1 MSPMVLALAVALALP
16 SFTIGADHTVG
27 PLRVGSATP
36 AHARAAYGSPSALG
50 RSGTTCTG
58 RWRGPSLSPGF
69 LSFEANPC
77 SSGILVRAV
86 ATNRRWRTDRGLR
99 IGDSRARLRA
109 LYPHATA
116 HRDGWWLVT
125 RHACAEVGG
134 QAFPGLLARMGHR
147 RVAGFVV
154 TAGVCD

>member
-1 MSPMVLALAVALALP
+1 MIFALAAVLALP
-16 SFTIGADHTVG
+16 SFTIRADHAVG

-36 AHARAAYGSPSALG
+36 AHAVAAYGPPSAL
-50 RSGTTCTG
+50 RRAGTSCTAP
-58 RWRGPSLSPGF
+58 WPSASLLLGF
-69 LSFEANPC
+69 LSFDANPC

-86 ATNRRWRTDRGLR
+86 ATDRRWHTNRGLR
-99 IGDSRARLRA
+99 VGDSRARLRA

-154 TAGVCD
+154 NAGICD

>member
-1 MSPMVLALAVALALP
+1 MVLALAVALAFP
-16 SFTIGADHTVG
+16 SFTIRADHATG

-36 AHARAAYGSPSALG
+36 AQAAAAYGPPTALR

-58 RWRGPSLSPGF
+58 RWHGASLSLGF
-69 LSFEANPC
+69 LSFDANPC
-77 SSGILVRAV
+77 ASGILVRAV
-86 ATNRRWRTDRGLR
+86 ATDRRWHTSRGLR

-109 LYPHATA
+109 LYPRATA
-116 HRDGWWLVT
+116 HRDGWWLVR

-134 QAFPGLLARMGHR
+134 QAFPGLLARMSHR

-154 TAGVCD
+154 TAGICD

>member
-1 MSPMVLALAVALALP
+1 MLLALAVALAVP
-16 SFTIGADHTVG
+16 SFTIRADQAVG
-27 PLRVGSATP
+27 PLRIGSATP
-36 AHARAAYGSPSALG
+36 AHAAAAYGRPSAL
-50 RSGTTCTG
+50 RRAGTTCTG
-58 RWRGPSLSPGF
+58 RWPGASLSLGF

-77 SSGILVRAV
+77 ASGIAVRAV
-86 ATNRRWRTDRGLR
+86 ATNRRWHTNRGLR
-99 IGDSRARLRA
+99 IGHSIARLRT
-109 LYPHATA
+109 LYPRATA

-134 QAFPGLLARMGHR
+134 QSFPGLLARTAHR

>member
-1 MSPMVLALAVALALP
+1 MLLALAIALAVP
-16 SFTIGADHTVG
+16 SFTIRADQAVG
-27 PLRVGSATP
+27 PLRIGSATP
-36 AHARAAYGSPSALG
+36 AHAVAAYGSPSAL
-50 RSGTTCTG
+50 RRVGTTCTG
-58 RWRGPSLSPGF
+58 RWPGASLSLGF

-77 SSGILVRAV
+77 ASGIIVRAV
-86 ATNRRWRTDRGLR
+86 ATDRRWRTNRGLR
-99 IGDSRARLRA
+99 IGHSLARLRA
-109 LYPHATA
+109 LYPRATA

-134 QAFPGLLARMGHR
+134 QAFAGLLARTAHR

>member
-1 MSPMVLALAVALALP
+1 MVLALAVILALP
-16 SFTIGADHTVG
+16 SFTIRADHAVG

-36 AHARAAYGSPSALG
+36 AQAIAAYGAPSAL
-50 RSGTTCTG
+50 RRQGTTCTS
-58 RWRGPSLSPGF
+58 RWPAIALSLGF
-69 LSFEANPC
+69 LSFDANPC
-77 SSGILVRAV
+77 SAGVLVHAV
-86 ATNRRWRTDRGLR
+86 VTGRRWRTNRGLR

-109 LYPHATA
+109 LYPGATA

-134 QAFPGLLARMGHR
+134 QAFPGLLARTAHR

>member
-1 MSPMVLALAVALALP
+1 MVLALAVALAFP
-16 SFTIGADHTVG
+16 SFTIRADHATG

-36 AHARAAYGSPSALG
+36 AQAVAAYGPPTALRRNG
-50 RSGTTCTG
+50 ATCTG
-58 RWRGPSLSPGF
+58 RWHGASLSLGF
-69 LSFEANPC
+69 LSFDANPC
-77 SSGILVRAV
+77 ASGILVRAV
-86 ATNRRWRTDRGLR
+86 ATDRPWHTSRGLR

-109 LYPHATA
+109 LYPRATA

-134 QAFPGLLARMGHR
+134 QPFPGLLARMGHG

-154 TAGVCD
+154 TAGICD

>member
-1 MSPMVLALAVALALP
+1 MLLALAVALALP
-16 SFTIGADHTVG
+16 SFTIRADQAVG
-27 PLRVGSATP
+27 PLRIGSATP
-36 AHARAAYGSPSALG
+36 VHAVAAYGSPSAL
-50 RSGTTCTG
+50 RREGTTCTG
-58 RWRGPSLSPGF
+58 RWPGSSLSLGF

-77 SSGILVRAV
+77 ASGIVVRAV
-86 ATNRRWRTDRGLR
+86 ATDRRWHTNRGLR
-99 IGDSRARLRA
+99 IGHSIARLRA
-109 LYPHATA
+109 LYPRATA

-134 QAFPGLLARMGHR
+134 QAFPGLLARTAQR